1 MIDLTNKRVVVTGS
15 EGFFG
20 SFIVRNLIKRGADVV
35 AVPSNNID
43 LTNIDQT
50 INFFIKK
57 SPDYC
62 IHAAGFNG
70 GIQYN
75 LNYPARILQANT
87 VMGLNVHEA
96 CRITEVKKVVSIMS
110 SCAYPDTGMELL
122 NEKDFWNG
130 PPNKTIKS
138 HGIAKRILQAAC
150 ESYKKQYNLNAVTV
164 CVTNLYGE
172 YDTFNLERTKVVG
185 ALIRKVFD
193 AKLGKTDFVECLG
206 TGKPMRE
213 FMYAR
218 DAAEGV
224 VQALEKYEDS
234 FEPLNIGT
242 GNEISIKE
250 LIEKIVSIAEFE
262 GEVRWDTSKPDGQM
276 KKLLD
281 VTKMKQILDLE
292 PVSIDEG
299 LTRTIN
305 WYSNH
310 KTIADSRK

>member
-1 MIDLTNKRVVVTGS
+1 MIDLQYKKVIVTGS

-20 SFIVRNLIKRGADVV
+20 SYIFRNLTKRGVNAV
-35 AVPSNNID
+35 AVPSGTVD

-50 INFFIKK
+50 INFFINQNA
-57 SPDYC
+57 DYC

-70 GIQYN
+70 GISYN
-75 LNYPARILQANT
+75 IDFPARILQANT

-96 CRITEVKKVVSIMS
+96 CRVTEIKKVVSIMS
-110 SCAYPDTGMELL
+110 SCAYPDTGMEIL

-130 PPNKTIKS
+130 PPNPTIKY
-138 HGIAKRILQAAC
+138 HGLAKRMLQAAS
-150 ESYKKQYNLNAVTV
+150 EAYKKQFNLNAVTT

-172 YDTFNLERTKVVG
+172 YDTFNVKRTKVVG

-193 AKLGKTDFVECLG
+193 AKIEGVDHMECWG
-206 TGKPMRE
+206 TGKPLRE
-213 FMYAR
+213 FMHAS

-224 VQALEKYEDS
+224 IQALEKYEDS
-234 FEPLNIGT
+234 FEPINIGT
-242 GNEISIKE
+242 GNEISIKD
-250 LIEKIVSIAEFE
+250 LIEKIVDIAEFD

-281 VTKMKQILDLE
+281 VSKMKEILDVE
-292 PVSIDEG
+292 PISIDEG
-299 LTRTIN
+299 LRRTMH

-310 KTIADSRK
+310 KSIADSRI